1 MVFVF
6 GSNEAGIHGA
16 GAAREALLKYGAVQ
30 GTGFGPMGQSFAI
43 PTKDWRIQTLPTEVI
58 KAYVDRFIV
67 FARFNPSLQFKVTR
81 IGCGLAGL
89 RDDVVAPMFK
99 FAPVNCLFD
108 QAWEEFLPKAT
119 FWGTF

>member
-6 GSNEAGIHGA
+6 GSNESGIHGA

-99 FAPVNCLFD
+99 FAPANCLFD
-108 QAWEEFLPKAT
+108 ELWAGHLTRAE